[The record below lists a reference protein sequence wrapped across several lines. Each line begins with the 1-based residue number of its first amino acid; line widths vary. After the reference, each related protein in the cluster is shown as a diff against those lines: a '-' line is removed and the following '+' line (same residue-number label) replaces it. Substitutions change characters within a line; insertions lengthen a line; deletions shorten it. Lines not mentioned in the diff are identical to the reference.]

1 MSTVFEGISRPVWDG
16 FEESSSLQTQGH
28 LIHSCRKLAQKSY
41 FRVRREICVII
52 NRCNWDD
59 EGKVWWYDGMIVFTN
74 VQMYM
79 MYDIWWYM
87 MIFTNVHIYMFG
99 PCFAVKGKPSCFKLV
114 LVVKVTKRGG
124 FFILVL
130 KGFSFETIDQKGV
143 LICPHFPLLQSTSL
157 LPPLAEIYFFAWF

>member
-1 MSTVFEGISRPVWDG
+1 
-16 FEESSSLQTQGH
+16 
-28 LIHSCRKLAQKSY
+28 
-41 FRVRREICVII
+41 
-52 NRCNWDD
+52 
-59 EGKVWWYDGMIVFTN
+59 
-74 VQMYM
+74 
-79 MYDIWWYM
+79 M

-157 LPPLAEIYFFAWF
+157 LPPLAEIYFFCLILGALGIRDKDL